1 MTLVARFEPEASAE
15 LEHAALWYR
24 RQRLGLGLD
33 FLDAVDRAVALV
45 QRWPHAAP
53 LASGLPM
60 ELIVRRAPVETF
72 PYRVVYLTTPE
83 AIRVL
88 AIAHESRRP
97 NYWMDRLQR

>member
-1 MTLVARFEPEASAE
+1 MTLVPRFEPEASAE
-15 LEHAALWYR
+15 LEHAALWYQR
-24 RQRLGLGLD
+24 RRLGLGLE
-33 FLDAVDRAVALV
+33 FLDAIDRTVAMV

-53 LASGLPM
+53 LVPDLPK

-72 PYRVVYLTTPE
+72 PYRVVYLTTPD

-97 NYWMDRLQR
+97 HYWVDRLQK